1 MMTAAAPPP
10 IRLTEAAAE
19 RLKALIAAEGRPLA
33 FRVSVSGGGCSG
45 FTYRFDLAEK
55 EEPGDV
61 ATEQHGVKVLVDDMS
76 LLYVLGS
83 TIDYVEDLI
92 GAAFRVENP
101 NAQSSCGCGSSFSV

>member
-1 MMTAAAPPP
+1 MTTAPPP
-10 IRLTEAAAE
+10 IELTEAAAE

-33 FRVSVSGGGCSG
+33 FRVSVAGGGCSG
-45 FTYRFDLAEK
+45 FTYRFDFAEK
-55 EEPGDV
+55 AEPGDIAV
-61 ATEQHGVKVLVDDMS
+61 EQHGVKVLIDDMS

>member
-1 MMTAAAPPP
+1 MTEAPPP
-10 IRLTEAAAE
+10 IRLTEAAAT
-19 RLKALIAAEGRPLA
+19 RLKALIAAEGKPLA
-33 FRVSVSGGGCSG
+33 FRVSVAGGGCSG
-45 FTYRFDLAEK
+45 FTYQFDLAEK

-61 ATEQHGVKVLVDDMS
+61 AIEQHGVRVLVDNMS